1 MLVRRY
7 RPLVTLNPFS
17 EEDLLTLR
25 EEFNRLWQQP
35 CENGAHS
42 IPLELSETPEAYHLR
57 ALLPGVDPSQIDLEA
72 TPEEITISV
81 ELKPLSQ
88 TENSDSGEQTKTPS
102 VHLQEFRYGKFI
114 RPSHR
119 KITFGQPITHEQI
132 SANAQNGILSLT
144 IPKAETPRKASVK
157 INVQ

>member
-25 EEFNRLWQQP
+25 KEFNRLWEEP
-35 CENGAHS
+35 CENGVSSNSWS
-42 IPLELSETPEAYHLR
+42 IPLELSETPEGYHLR
-57 ALLPGVDPSQIDLEA
+57 ALLPGVDPSQINLEA
-72 TPEEITISV
+72 TPEEIVLSV
-81 ELKPLSQ
+81 ELKPL
-88 TENSDSGEQTKTPS
+88 TPNENSDSGEQTPTPS

-114 RPSHR
+114 R
-119 KITFGQPITHEQI
+119 KVNFGQSINPEQI
-132 SANAQNGILSLT
+132 SANAQHGVLSLT
-144 IPKAETPRKASVK
+144 IPKVETRKTSVK